1 MDQSQY
7 KQILSEAISREIE
20 AQRFYQDAA
29 GKIADMFLQN
39 LFAGFVEEEKRH
51 QEILEGYLDSV
62 PENLPFDETRDYQ
75 VAKTMERP
83 RVSSDMKPADAFAL
97 AMKKEE
103 EAMNQY
109 SVLAD
114 GCKDPDQKAVFQRL
128 AAMEKEHKAKM
139 EQAFVD
145 IGYPEVW

>member
-20 AQRFYQDAA
+20 AQRFYSDAA
-29 GKIADMFLQN
+29 GKIADTFLRD
-39 LFAGFVEEEKRH
+39 LFAGFVDEEKRH
-51 QEILEGYLDSV
+51 QEILEGYLNSV
-62 PENLPFDETRDYQ
+62 PESLPFDGNRDYQ
-75 VAKTMERP
+75 VAKTVESP
-83 RVSSDMKPADAFAL
+83 EVSSEMKPADAFAL

-109 SVLAD
+109 SALAD
-114 GCKDPDQKAVFQRL
+114 GCTDPDQKAVFQRL
-128 AAMEKEHKAKM
+128 AAMEKQHKAKM

-145 IGYPEVW
+145 IGYPELW